1 MWRVE
6 RRADIVMEGLCGG
19 EQLVCAV
26 HAAAAG
32 VNPTFTERMA
42 GSHLHLTRLIGASWF
57 SHGGEELQNCCK

>member
-1 MWRVE
+1 ME

-26 HAAAAG
+26 HAAAG

-57 SHGGEELQNCCK
+57 SHGDEEL